1 MLFCLR
7 EHQLLSYTQ
16 GTSIRSWAQQE
27 VENQEQIEQDEVM
40 KKRQREKEIAAL
52 RRWQRRRPTN
62 RFSNMAYVQ
71 LQQKYPHVVAPP
83 E

>member
-1 MLFCLR
+1 M
-7 EHQLLSYTQ
+7 
-16 GTSIRSWAQQE
+16 

-40 KKRQREKEIAAL
+40 KKTQREKEIAAL

-71 LQQKYPHVVAPP
+71 LQKKYPHVAPEEIP
-83 E
+83 PRRS